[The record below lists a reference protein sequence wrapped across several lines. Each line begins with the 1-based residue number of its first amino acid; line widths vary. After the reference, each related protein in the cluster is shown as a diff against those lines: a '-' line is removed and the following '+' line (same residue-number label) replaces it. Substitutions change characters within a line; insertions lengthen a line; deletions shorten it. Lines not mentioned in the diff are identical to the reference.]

1 MGKNQSKIT
10 SVRQNSMKLSKK
22 GDFENPKG
30 KMHFITNCSNVS
42 ATPIGQ
48 LGSKF
53 GYFYW
58 AMGCV

>member
-30 KMHFITNCSNVS
+30 INCTFSTKSV
-42 ATPIGQ
+42 PD
-48 LGSKF
+48 
-53 GYFYW
+53 
-58 AMGCV
+58 